1 MSRLPEAGAFQLGSE
16 SFNMTLTL
24 GGRYAGEQHWALHPE
39 RSSLVARVQTDFG
52 GVLPE
57 LRRVQTSRMH
67 PRALTSQGY
76 AEGDGRGRASFETAF
91 DRRSGLITLRQGK
104 DEVSQPLTTDHH
116 DPVSLLLWLR
126 RCSASAE
133 AGGAA
138 DERLHV
144 QLTGGRVLIQ
154 RLPDTEIAGMAAHG
168 YFLRPGN
175 AYVYVERGGA
185 SRLLRLIQP
194 TDFGP
199 IEANLQLGA
208 RPTPERGGQRRRRA
222 GAAGE
227 RP

>member
-1 MSRLPEAGAFQLGSE
+1 
-16 SFNMTLTL
+16 MTLTL
-24 GGRYAGEQHWALHPE
+24 GGRYAGEQLWTLHTE

-57 LRRVQTSRMH
+57 VRRVQTSRMH

-76 AEGDGRGRASFETAF
+76 AEGDGRGRASFETVF

-104 DEVSQPLTTDHH
+104 EEVSQPLTTDYH

-126 RCSASAE
+126 LRCASG
-133 AGGAA
+133 AG
-138 DERLHV
+138 DDRLHA

-154 RLPDTEIAGMAAHG
+154 RLPDADIDGVPTCG

-175 AYVYVERGGA
+175 AYVYIERG
-185 SRLLRLIQP
+185 SDYRLLRLIQP

-199 IEANLQLGA
+199 IEANVQGETRKA
-208 RPTPERGGQRRRRA
+208 AAPERERRRRRA
-222 GAAGE
+222 GGSGE
-227 RP
+227 RS